1 MGVDVL
7 CFQCHLIWFRLSLS
21 NRIWYGLTNLQWSV
35 SNYSKYIHQWLAF
48 LENYLLL
55 LPTSFMLDG
64 VFASLSHEPP
74 FPSLYHLWNMKS
86 QQPVSYWYATESK
99 KSVSFCFWSSTSYE
113 DALVITHVN
122 EVSFLPGW
130 DLPLSATIS
139 VLQIQI
145 TWGLETVCPS
155 WDTLPLHVGQL
166 ETLTVKNWFSW
177 HCTLISVVKRSLQAT
192 TCSSL
197 VRC

>member
-1 MGVDVL
+1 MACLLRKLFVTPSNIL
-7 CFQCHLIWFRLSLS
+7 YFRRCICVFVS
-21 NRIWYGLTNLQWSV
+21 RATFSV
-35 SNYSKYIHQWLAF
+35 II
-48 LENYLLL
+48 
-55 LPTSFMLDG
+55 SFMEYEKPATSKLL
-64 VFASLSHEPP
+64 VC
-74 FPSLYHLWNMKS
+74 
-86 QQPVSYWYATESK
+86 YWVK
-99 KSVSFCFWSSTSYE
+99 KKTVSFCFWSSTSYE

-139 VLQIQI
+139 VLQTQI
-145 TWGLETVCPS
+145 TGGLETVCPS

-166 ETLTVKNWFSW
+166 ETLTVKNCFSW